1 MSNLPQV
8 IITAESEVI
17 LKKKQAWSEVGL
29 TVHNTN
35 LALEAKAKEAIGL
48 LIPPITIDQIQEAEL
63 TLKDVKNR
71 LSVIESER
79 KAVTGKFDQ
88 VASAL
93 MLHEKS
99 VKDALPAYQNS
110 IIAIKKAHE
119 ADQAKVLAAQA
130 AWNLA
135 KENAINTINKAYNDM
150 KSLVADQCQKA
161 YEFALNRKKDGKPNP
176 IMPDALQAYL
186 KKVKANKGENDFTIK
201 VDELTPE
208 LFKYAY
214 DAVQMASPADMLAYF
229 HRAVDAKFEFYEVA
243 LKNKDAAIEASKAN
257 EVLEQQKRL
266 EELANAAVAARLETI
281 STSTDAVIDSGIK
294 ELKKKYEI
302 DMDDSESSVLLII
315 TAFVTNFKE
324 AQNGVRVTKWMNLSI
339 GQMGSALAWMK
350 NKDEAFSFTGIN
362 FKTVEKL

>member
-1 MSNLPQV
+1 MENKAISV

-35 LALEAKAKEAIGL
+35 LSLEAKAKEAIGL
-48 LIPPITIDQIQEAEL
+48 LIPPITIDQIQAAEL

-71 LSVIESER
+71 LTSIESER
-79 KAVTGKFDQ
+79 KAITGKFDQ

-119 ADQAKVLAAQA
+119 AEQAKILAAQA
-130 AWNLA
+130 AERLA

-161 YEFALNRKKDGKPNP
+161 YEFALNKP
-176 IMPDALQAYL
+176 ITIDKLAAYL
-186 KKVKANKGENDFTIK
+186 KKVKANKTEADFTIK

-281 STSTDAVIDSGIK
+281 STSTDAVIDNGIK

-302 DMDDSESSVLLII
+302 DMDDSESSALLII

-350 NKDEAFSFTGIN
+350 NKDVNFNFTGIN
-362 FKTVEKL
+362 FKINDKL

>member
-35 LALEAKAKEAIGL
+35 IRLENRAKEAIAQL
-48 LIPPITIDQIQEAEL
+48 TPPQTIDDISIAEAV
-63 TLKDVKNR
+63 LKDVK
-71 LSVIESER
+71 LKLASIESER

-93 MLHEKS
+93 MAHEKS

-119 ADQAKVLAAQA
+119 AEQAKQA
-130 AWNLA
+130 ALIAAERLA

-161 YEFALNRKKDGKPNP
+161 YEHALNKGITIDKL
-176 IMPDALQAYL
+176 AAYL

-266 EELANAAVAARLETI
+266 EELANAQVAARLETI

-302 DMDDSESSVLLII
+302 DMDDSEASALLII

-339 GQMGSALAWMK
+339 GQMGAALAWMK

-362 FKTVEKL
+362 FKTVDKL